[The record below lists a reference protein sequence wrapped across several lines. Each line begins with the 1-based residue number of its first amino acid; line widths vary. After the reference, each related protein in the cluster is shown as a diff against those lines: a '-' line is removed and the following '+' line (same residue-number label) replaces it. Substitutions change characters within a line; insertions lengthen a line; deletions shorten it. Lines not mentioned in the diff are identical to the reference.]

1 MVGAL
6 NGSPYIKIKITLK
19 RCKLRKNRNHSMQE
33 TTMAIQ
39 RRKFN
44 LLNLY
49 DERVYTELTK
59 MLNEVKMLHIT

>member
-1 MVGAL
+1 
-6 NGSPYIKIKITLK
+6 
-19 RCKLRKNRNHSMQE
+19 MQE